1 MSVSTYFSNSYAEA
15 REKFLSACVRA
26 GLQTTSYVNPSAQ
39 GPSGEE
45 LYTDVVHIGPEGRAD
60 AVLVA
65 MSGTHGV
72 EGFCGSGCQVGFL
85 REELYKELPP
95 ATSMV
100 LVHAL
105 NPFGFANARR
115 VNEDNVDLNRNFID
129 HDQPPPT
136 NTAYDEIHHLLIP
149 SDWGGPG
156 QASADKEIARV
167 IGLRGQRAIQA
178 AITGGQYSHADGLFY
193 GGSQPCWSNKTW
205 RRIIREHLIGHRHV
219 ALVDLHSGLGRYGY
233 GEPIFRGRFEGD
245 GYARARRWYGE
256 DVTSS
261 EDETSTSTQIMGNV
275 ASALDQEI
283 GEAELTAITLEFGT
297 VPLPVVLNALRADHW
312 LHACGNPASPLGD
325 KIKAQILDAF
335 YCNNDEWKRLVWE
348 RAVEI
353 LRRGLAG
360 LKSS

>member
-15 REKFLSACVRA
+15 REKFLNACVQA
-26 GLQTTSYVNPSAQ
+26 GLPTTSYINPSAQ

-45 LYTDVVHIGPEGRAD
+45 LYTDIVHIGPERAD
-60 AVLVA
+60 TVLVVI
-65 MSGTHGV
+65 SGTHGV

-85 REELYKELPP
+85 REGLYKEAP
-95 ATSMV
+95 AETAIV

-105 NPFGFANARR
+105 NPYGFANARR

-129 HDQPPPT
+129 HDQPQPT
-136 NTAYDEIHHLLIP
+136 NAAYDEIHHLLIP

-156 QASADKEIARV
+156 QARADQELARI
-167 IGLRGQRAIQA
+167 IGQRGQKAIQA

-193 GGSQPCWSNKTW
+193 GGSEPSWSNRMW
-205 RRIIREHLIGHRHV
+205 RGIIREHLMAYRHV

-261 EDETSTSTQIMGNV
+261 EDGTSTSSQIMGNV
-275 ASALDQEI
+275 ASALDEEI
-283 GEAELTAITLEFGT
+283 GEAVLTAITLEFGT
-297 VPLPVVLNALRADHW
+297 NPLPVVLNALRADHW
-312 LHACGNPASPLGD
+312 LHARGERDSPLGD
-325 KIKAQILDAF
+325 QIKAQILDAF
-335 YCNNDEWKRLVWE
+335 YCNNDEWKLLVWE

-360 LKSS
+360 LRSS

>member
-1 MSVSTYFSNSYAEA
+1 
-15 REKFLSACVRA
+15 
-26 GLQTTSYVNPSAQ
+26 
-39 GPSGEE
+39 
-45 LYTDVVHIGPEGRAD
+45 
-60 AVLVA
+60 
-65 MSGTHGV
+65 
-72 EGFCGSGCQVGFL
+72 
-85 REELYKELPP
+85 
-95 ATSMV
+95 MV

-105 NPFGFANARR
+105 NPYGFANARR

-156 QASADKEIARV
+156 QAEADKELARI

-178 AITGGQYSHADGLFY
+178 AITGGQYNHADGLFY
-193 GGSQPCWSNKTW
+193 GGFQPSWSNKMW
-205 RRIIREHLIGHRHV
+205 RRIIREHLIGHRRI

-233 GEPIFRGRFEGD
+233 GEPIFRGRFEGN
-245 GYARARRWYGE
+245 GYARAQRWYGE

-283 GEAELTAITLEFGT
+283 GEAKLTAITLEFGT

-312 LHACGNPASPLGD
+312 LHAHGNPASPLRD

-335 YCNNDEWKRLVWE
+335 YCNNDEWKQLVWE

-360 LKSS
+360 LNSS

>member
-15 REKFLSACVRA
+15 REKFLSACA
-26 GLQTTSYVNPSAQ
+26 GVGLPTTCYINPSAQ
-39 GPSGEE
+39 GPSGED
-45 LYTDVVHIGPEGRAD
+45 LYTDIVHIRPERAA
-60 AVLVA
+60 AVFVA
-65 MSGTHGV
+65 TSGTHGV
-72 EGFCGSGCQVGFL
+72 EGFCGSGCQVGYL
-85 REELYKELPP
+85 REGLYKELPP

-105 NPFGFANARR
+105 NPYGFANLRR

-129 HDQPPPT
+129 HGQPPPT
-136 NTAYDEIHHLLIP
+136 NTNYDQIHHLLIP
-149 SDWGGPG
+149 SDWGGLG
-156 QASADKEIARV
+156 QAEADKEITRI
-167 IGLRGQRAIQA
+167 IGLRGQRTIQA

-193 GGSQPCWSNKTW
+193 GGSQPVWSNRMW
-205 RRIIREHLIGHRHV
+205 RRIIRERLIGHRHI

-245 GYARARRWYGE
+245 GYARARQWYGE

-261 EDETSTSTQIMGNV
+261 EDETSTSTRIVGNV

-283 GEAELTAITLEFGT
+283 GEAKLTAITLEFGT

-312 LHACGNPASPLGD
+312 LHARGNPAAPLRD

-335 YCNNDEWKRLVWE
+335 YCNNDEWKQLVWK
-348 RAVEI
+348 RAIEI